1 MKTALHFIFFI
12 LLPITSFS
20 QEHQKKIS
28 IIGYTY
34 ESDSLKILPDITIS
48 VNRRIH
54 FRSDQRGKFTITVG
68 RTDTID
74 FTGIGYKKAT
84 LNLGEASYD
93 LDTLFLDI
101 VMEQQAFEMMEATIV
116 PFHSYDE
123 LKTAIIN
130 MDPDPANLGQLSDK
144 NMDLIMKQNKV
155 VEGPGLDAYGNYRLA
170 IQRLT
175 NDGSPLIILSTDPTK
190 GIFALMNKLGI
201 IMPWARK
208 K

>member
-1 MKTALHFIFFI
+1 MKTGLQFLFFI

-20 QEHQKKIS
+20 QELQKKIS

-84 LNLGEASYD
+84 LNLSNASFD
-93 LDTLFLDI
+93 VDTLFLDI
-101 VMEQQAFEMMEATIV
+101 VMEQQAFEMMEARIV
-116 PFHSYDE
+116 PYHSYDE

-130 MDPDPANLGQLSDK
+130 MDPDPANSGHLSKK
-144 NMDLIMKQNKV
+144 NMDLIMQQNKV
-155 VEGPGLDAYGNYRLA
+155 IEGPGLDAYGNYKLT

-175 NDGSPLIILSTDPTK
+175 HEGSPLIILSTDPTK
-190 GIFALMNKLGI
+190 GIFALLNQLGI
-201 IMPWARK
+201 KMPWAK
-208 K
+208 NK